1 MQLPV
6 RQAASVS
13 RAPASDKE
21 IHDRIFDAIL
31 SRRLPPGAR
40 LTEMQLAELFGVS
53 RTKVRQALARLTQD
67 GVVEHRPNQGA
78 RVVIPSA
85 ALTKQVF
92 ELRVILEPAVAAAV
106 AREGRPGDIAR
117 LRRHIAEERAARK
130 AGDEAELIRLSGEF
144 HMLLAEL
151 HANPMVIR
159 MLRELEALTCL
170 AILHYA
176 PTGHAACLMHEHA
189 AILQALASRDETR
202 AGELMQE
209 HLTHVMAEL
218 ILEEPVPAQWRLAD
232 ALRPHPVASARRAAR

>member
-1 MQLPV
+1 MQLPA
-6 RQAASVS
+6 RQAEAVS
-13 RAPASDKE
+13 RAPASDQE

-85 ALTKQVF
+85 ALTRQVF
-92 ELRVILEPAVAAAV
+92 ELRAILEPAVAAAV
-106 AREGRPGDIAR
+106 AREGRAGDIAR
-117 LRRHIAEERAARK
+117 LRRHIAEERAARE
-130 AGDEAELIRLSGEF
+130 AGDEAALIRLSGEF

-151 HANPMVIR
+151 QANPMMIR

-189 AILQALASRDETR
+189 AILQALADRDEDR
-202 AGELMQE
+202 AAALMRE

-218 ILEEPVPAQWRLAD
+218 ILEEAAPADWRLAD
-232 ALRPHPVASARRAAR
+232 ALRPDAPAASRRVVR

>member
-1 MQLPV
+1 MQLPA
-6 RQAASVS
+6 RQAATVS
-13 RAPASDKE
+13 RTPTSDQE
-21 IHDRIFDAIL
+21 IHARIFDAIL

-85 ALTKQVF
+85 ALTRRVF
-92 ELRVILEPAVAAAV
+92 ELRAILEPAVAAAV

-117 LRRHIAEERAARK
+117 LRRHIAAERAARQ
-130 AGDEAELIRLSGEF
+130 AGDEAALIRLSGEF

-151 HANPMVIR
+151 HANPMIIR

-176 PTGHAACLMHEHA
+176 PTGHAACLMHEHS
-189 AILQALASRDETR
+189 AILEALTSRDEDR
-202 AGELMQE
+202 AAELMQE

-218 ILEEPVPAQWRLAD
+218 NLEEAVPAGWRLAD
-232 ALRPHPVASARRAAR
+232 ALRPVPAPTARRGAP